1 MWVGPLST
9 PQSDLILSGKDVLRK
24 EKLDAREKSKTSE
37 GSRDEVKGKKCGS
50 ISASYQAVLGVA
62 DFRPRGALIL
72 SGKDV
77 RICRCVEDF
86 IKKM

>member
-9 PQSDLILSGKDVLRK
+9 PQSDLILSGKDVIRK
-24 EKLDAREKSKTSE
+24 EKLDEE
-37 GSRDEVKGKKCGS
+37 SRSRAHGDVKGKKCGS
-50 ISASYQAVLGVA
+50 VSASYQAVLGVT

-77 RICRCVEDF
+77 RICRCVEEF
-86 IKKM
+86 MKKM